1 MASALRPGVVAKL
14 RAQPFRRN
22 SCPMWARI
30 ARQPRESPAGFI
42 IVCAVKEQKEK
53 IADVDRLLSE
63 LGINRATAKQ
73 ILRVWR
79 KAGATDP
86 AALEKLF
93 RKRGADRSVAVSI
106 QFALDASSALVAW
119 YSGINIATSRAFG
132 PFTLAAEFVI
142 YTVAMYLTINATLDV
157 FSLVAIGLL
166 TRKYSASSAAVL
178 EAVESLAGPD
188 SGLQVVDKARRA
200 VVTVQVLSALSQ
212 ILDKLKQQAG
222 ATATDQADFYRDL
235 GAYLV
240 LLRAYERGFDPVG
253 MGLSQSEAADI
264 AAEFAVVDEDDSGRL
279 DLREFSRLCA
289 RMGRELSEEEASVA
303 MSVLD
308 TNNDN
313 LIDFEEFT
321 AWWQSKGTT
330 ES

>member
-1 MASALRPGVVAKL
+1 MV
-14 RAQPFRRN
+14 
-22 SCPMWARI
+22 
-30 ARQPRESPAGFI
+30 
-42 IVCAVKEQKEK
+42 VCAVKEQKIEE
-53 IADVDRLLSE
+53 VDKVLSE
-63 LGINRATAKQ
+63 LGINRVTAKQ

-86 AALEKLF
+86 AALEELF
-93 RKRGADRSVAVSI
+93 RQRGADRSVAASI
-106 QFALDASSALVAW
+106 QFALDASSALLAW
-119 YSGINIATSRAFG
+119 YSGMNIATSRALG
-132 PFTLAAEFVI
+132 PFTIAAEFVI
-142 YTVAMYLTINATLDV
+142 YTLAMYLTINATLDV

-166 TRKYSASSAAVL
+166 TRRYSASSAAVL
-178 EAVESLAGPD
+178 EAVESLAGPE

-222 ATATDQADFYRDL
+222 AKAMDEADFYRDL

-240 LLRAYERGFDPVG
+240 LVREKERGFDPVCVG
-253 MGLSQSEAADI
+253 VSRSEAADI
-264 AAEFAVVDEDDSGRL
+264 AAEFALVDEDDSGRL
-279 DLREFSRLCA
+279 DLQEFSRLCA
-289 RMGRELSEEEASVA
+289 RMGLDLNEEEASAA

-321 AWWQSKGTT
+321 AWWQSTLKP
-330 ES
+330 